1 MNILSIGKEII
12 YNKLEIV
19 NIKYLT
25 SDIDINLYD
34 YIIISGGDGM
44 IRRVLKEC
52 YYLNNI
58 PKIILNPIGSFNVIA
73 KLHRVDNIFK
83 ILNKIENNEKITTS
97 KHKFFS
103 LNSEIFLFSAGNM
116 GDLQH
121 ILLSETFRFGI
132 IKNGI
137 LKYLLSA
144 FFLFPSHVIM
154 TPFMLMSSKRF
165 FIFTPF
171 SFIKRFGSFY
181 GRVENI
187 NIDLDN
193 NYNLIE
199 LDGDIVMITDRY
211 LKIKEAGTIDI
222 IVS

>member
-1 MNILSIGKEII
+1 MRILSIGKEII
-12 YNKLEIV
+12 YQKLEII
-19 NIKYLT
+19 NIKYLS
-25 SDIDINLYD
+25 SDIDINSYN

-44 IRRVLKEC
+44 IRRVLTQC
-52 YYLNNI
+52 YKLNKI

-73 KLHRVDNIFK
+73 KLHRVDNIFN
-83 ILNKIENNEKITTS
+83 ILAKIENNEIMKINR
-97 KHKFFS
+97 HKFFS
-103 LNSEIFLFSAGNM
+103 LNGEIFLFSAGNM

-121 ILLSETFRFGI
+121 IMLSETLRFGI

-137 LKYLLSA
+137 SKYILSA
-144 FFLFPSHVIM
+144 LFLFPLHLVM
-154 TPFMLMSSKRF
+154 TPFMLISSRRF

-171 SFIKRFGSFY
+171 SFIRKFGSFY
-181 GRVENI
+181 GKVDNI
-187 NIDLDN
+187 SIDIDN

-211 LKIKEAGTIDI
+211 LEIKEAGVIDI